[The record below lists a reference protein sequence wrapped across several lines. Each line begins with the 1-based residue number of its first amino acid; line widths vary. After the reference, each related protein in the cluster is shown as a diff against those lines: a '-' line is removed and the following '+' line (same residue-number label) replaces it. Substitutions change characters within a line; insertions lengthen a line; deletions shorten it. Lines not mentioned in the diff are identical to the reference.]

1 MVQVVS
7 RDAVVRRL
15 REEIVSLELQRQQ
28 LEAKGMVTAVES
40 VRACF
45 LHIDQFVT

>member
-1 MVQVVS
+1 MQVVS

-28 LEAKGMVTAVES
+28 LEAKGMVTLVES
-40 VRACF
+40 VFSASNHHF
-45 LHIDQFVT
+45 LT

>member
-1 MVQVVS
+1 MQVVS

-28 LEAKGMVTAVES
+28 LEAKGMVTTATLAQQRAVSEPDP
-40 VRACF
+40 R
-45 LHIDQFVT
+45 